1 MMNHHSNGG
10 FRPSMPPITLPS
22 SLYAPAF
29 DAGGIGVAVVV
40 HLPLPGPVL
49 HRRRRRSDLANR
61 GDGVLFTDSL
71 VDGQYNEDHRHQR
84 VAYRSYLLLYDG
96 CCCWNCDGYAVGD
109 L

>member
-1 MMNHHSNGG
+1 M
-10 FRPSMPPITLPS
+10 RPITLPS

-40 HLPLPGPVL
+40 HLPLPGLVL

-84 VAYRSYLLLYDG
+84 VAYRSYLLLYDDS
-96 CCCWNCDGYAVGD
+96 CCWNCDG
-109 L
+109 